1 MLPLLMELLL
11 YKRCISSFSLGA
23 EPHRV
28 VGLVLGVLGALGCDH
43 RIAAVWSN
51 TLVLLPYV
59 SLNRS

>member
-23 EPHRV
+23 EPQ
-28 VGLVLGVLGALGCDH
+28 GCDH